1 MLELKDEREIYLVD
15 QSLLSELPDEVV
27 PRMLFTAINRQD
39 VVFLWPVP
47 LPKEDGRILEWHR
60 SLMQAAEMAI
70 KKWVRVNANMS
81 LGAYEVSEATGA
93 LPEPGWPDQGFVEIL
108 EAAFRDRYIR
118 DLDHPALQRLKG
130 VV

>member
-1 MLELKDEREIYLVD
+1 
-15 QSLLSELPDEVV
+15 
-27 PRMLFTAINRQD
+27 MLFTAINRQD

-47 LPKEDGRILEWHR
+47 LPKEDGRIQEWHR

-70 KKWVRVNANMS
+70 KKWVRVNANMA

-93 LPEPGWPDQGFVEIL
+93 LPEPGWPDLPFVELL
-108 EAAFRDRYIR
+108 EVAFRDRYIR